1 MSKPYE
7 GFHVYGKNSAFKFEI
22 VSNSSNVPVV
32 SIDAAPMVNGS
43 ADWQLKFSFQVTPA
57 EHIEFLCFLLG
68 LVPQFKAQF
77 HGHNRDKSLAL
88 VNQVD
93 RGSLYIKL
101 WNAGTP
107 IGGELSA
114 GNAFHLGALA
124 LKVLSL
130 QTGLDAQT
138 SLAVL
143 RGTAGRLF
151 STVKK

>member
-1 MSKPYE
+1 MTKPYD
-7 GFHVYGKNSAFKFEI
+7 GFHVFGKNSAFKFEI
-22 VSNSSNVPVV
+22 ISNASNVPVI

-43 ADWQLKFSFQVTPA
+43 ADWQLKVSFQVTPA
-57 EHIEFLCFLLG
+57 EHIEFLSFLLG

-77 HGHNRDKSLAL
+77 HGPKRDKSVDI
-88 VNQVD
+88 VNQPD

-101 WNAGTP
+101 WSAGSS

-143 RGTAGRLF
+143 RGTAGRLY
-151 STVKK
+151 SSAKR